1 MHPPG
6 TQLPGDVEEEAVDGL
21 TPPMQSAR
29 TTQFRPLLYAAPE
42 RVTEVE
48 KDITAILNV
57 RCVCVCDLV
66 FNR

>member
-1 MHPPG
+1 MLLVHPPG
-6 TQLPGDVEEEAVDGL
+6 TQLPDDAEEDAADGV

-29 TTQFRPLLYAAPE
+29 TTQFRPSLYAAPE

-57 RCVCVCDLV
+57 GIGIGSRYW
-66 FNR
+66 